1 MISANKASTLMSSVD
16 LAGFT
21 GQWVAMEGARIIAH
35 GKDLKSVYSQ
45 LDPANLRKVLFAKV
59 PGNET
64 MIL

>member
-1 MISANKASTLMSSVD
+1 MISATKGSAIISSVD

-21 GQWVAMEGARIIAH
+21 GEWVALEDSKILAH
-35 GKDLKSVYSQ
+35 GSDLKSVYSQ
-45 LDPANLRKVLFAKV
+45 LKGISLRNVLFAKV

>member
-1 MISANKASTLMSSVD
+1 MISANKASAIMSSAD
-16 LAGFT
+16 LAEFT
-21 GQWVAMEGARIIAH
+21 GQWVAMEGKEILAH

-45 LDPANLRKVLFAKV
+45 LKGVSLSKVLFAKV